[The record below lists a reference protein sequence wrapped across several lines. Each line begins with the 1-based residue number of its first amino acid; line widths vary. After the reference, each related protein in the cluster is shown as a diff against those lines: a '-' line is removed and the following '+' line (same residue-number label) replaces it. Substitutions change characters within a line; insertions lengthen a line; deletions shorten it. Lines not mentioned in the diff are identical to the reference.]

1 MKKKSLALFLAITL
15 TVATLSGC
23 GGSSSSKEADTSAA
37 DADASSAVSDFSDG
51 VLVIGSASDIVTL
64 DPANQTQT
72 NTQDL
77 FATIGSSLFKRD
89 LDFNLVNDVCESYTQ
104 PDDLTWEFK
113 ISEGIVFNNGE
124 DLKADDVAYT
134 LERLMTGTDLVSYSY
149 YKCLTS
155 VEQIDDYKVRVTTD
169 TPRPDMLTLLA
180 MSQSTILPKDYIE
193 ANGMDGYMKAPVT
206 SGAYQLKEW
215 VPDDHY
221 TLVPNDSYYGTK
233 AEWKEVIYRPIPES
247 STRVSELL
255 TGGVDVIYNVPVN
268 EWERVNSG
276 NTSLVYGETSRVML
290 MIVRMTEGTVTADP
304 AVRKAIEMAID
315 KKAICEQLLQG
326 AGTPTRTRVGSSVP
340 GFNSDLFGDA
350 ANLYDPEGAKALL
363 TDAGYA
369 EGDLTV
375 TLTAP
380 SGRYLMDTEMAQMI
394 AAYLEAVG
402 IHVNLE
408 LVDSTVM
415 SSTFNNKT
423 NQELLMIGLSDG
435 QYDGCYPLAHY
446 GDKDRVAGQTDYDS
460 PECQE
465 LYQKALVEADPATK
479 EAYEKQIQAIAAED
493 RPHICIAQLK
503 AIFGVNNGL
512 TITPRMDSNGCPDEI
527 TVAK

>member
-1 MKKKSLALFLAITL
+1 M
-15 TVATLSGC
+15 
-23 GGSSSSKEADTSAA
+23 
-37 DADASSAVSDFSDG
+37 
-51 VLVIGSASDIVTL
+51 
-64 DPANQTQT
+64 
-72 NTQDL
+72 
-77 FATIGSSLFKRD
+77 
-89 LDFNLVNDVCESYTQ
+89 
-104 PDDLTWEFK
+104 
-113 ISEGIVFNNGE
+113 
-124 DLKADDVAYT
+124 
-134 LERLMTGTDLVSYSY
+134 
-149 YKCLTS
+149 
-155 VEQIDDYKVRVTTD
+155 
-169 TPRPDMLTLLA
+169 
-180 MSQSTILPKDYIE
+180 
-193 ANGMDGYMKAPVT
+193 
-206 SGAYQLKEW
+206 
-215 VPDDHY
+215 
-221 TLVPNDSYYGTK
+221 
-233 AEWKEVIYRPIPES
+233 
-247 STRVSELL
+247 L

-290 MIVRMTEGTVTADP
+290 MVVRMTEGTVTADP

-408 LVDSTVM
+408 LVDSTVL
-415 SSTFNNKT
+415 SSTFTDKT

-479 EAYEKQIQAIAAED
+479 EAYEKQIQAVAAED